1 MDGQKIAMARE
12 AVAHAT
18 RLLKPN
24 DNLAIVCYDEEVTT
38 VLEKTPAS
46 QEAKRLALEKLA
58 KIAARGS
65 TDLHGGWTRG
75 AQLLA
80 TPSSQSDAIAKV
92 MLMTDGLANHG
103 VVDRSELLEVARQ
116 LRAAGVITS
125 TFGVGQDF
133 DENLLSQM
141 AIEGGGHFYFIETP
155 KQIPDFL
162 ASELG
167 ETLEVVARDVLLEFV
182 CDAGVEVSIVND
194 LPIEQV
200 SNRARIRLGHLV
212 SDQEVELVVAVAFKG
227 TQASGS
233 SLGVQCRLSDRDGVL
248 PSLPIEIQWRA
259 VDTAVYSQ
267 QAINADVVLAA
278 ARMLADRARGEA
290 LRLNAEGKL
299 HEAQQVIAEVL
310 KRLHALAADDARVVR
325 IIDSLERE
333 AKEVGQAMNAMARKV
348 QHFVAYQALHS
359 REAGGTARRSKRP

>member
-1 MDGQKIAMARE
+1 MHIQTDRACVPADTPDVRYLHITINAPHLTTGDESRPPASIGLVLDRSGSMDGQKIAMARE

-167 ETLEVVARDVLLEFV
+167 ETLEVVARDVSRSASSTICQSSKSAIGRASALDIS
-182 CDAGVEVSIVND
+182 C
-194 LPIEQV
+194 PIRRW
-200 SNRARIRLGHLV
+200 SWWSPWPSRARR
-212 SDQEVELVVAVAFKG
+212 
-227 TQASGS
+227 
-233 SLGVQCRLSDRDGVL
+233 
-248 PSLPIEIQWRA
+248 
-259 VDTAVYSQ
+259 
-267 QAINADVVLAA
+267 
-278 ARMLADRARGEA
+278 
-290 LRLNAEGKL
+290 
-299 HEAQQVIAEVL
+299 
-310 KRLHALAADDARVVR
+310 RVVR
-325 IIDSLERE
+325 
-333 AKEVGQAMNAMARKV
+333 AWVCNAG
-348 QHFVAYQALHS
+348 S
-359 REAGGTARRSKRP
+359 RIVTACCRACQSKFNGAPWIRLSTASKRSTQTWSSRQQECSPIAQGARRSVSTPKASCTKRNRSLPRC